1 MVHRLLAAGALALAS
16 LTLASLAAWPAAAA
30 EHVAY
35 KTVAVDGLDIFYRE
49 AGPADAPTVLLLH
62 GFPSSSHMFRE
73 LIPDLAARYHVVA
86 PDYPG
91 FGYSSAPS
99 VDEFGYS
106 FAKLADVVE
115 GFTEK
120 LGLTSYVLYMQ
131 DYGGPIGTR
140 LAIKHPERVRG
151 IVVQNAVVN
160 IEGWNAVNTAP
171 LQAYWKERTPETE
184 KPVRDII
191 TAEGTKW
198 QYVTGE
204 PRPER
209 VSPDSWIHDQ
219 HGLDRPGNSRIQ
231 LELLYQYRDNVA
243 NYPQWQQFL
252 KELQPPMLIA
262 WGKNDPVFT
271 VAGTEKLKTLV
282 PDAEVHM
289 LDGGHFALEAHRQ
302 EIAAAMLDFLAR
314 LPAD

>member
-1 MVHRLLAAGALALAS
+1 MVKIHRLLAAGALALSAF
-16 LTLASLAAWPAAAA
+16 AAPAAAA
-30 EHVAY
+30 EVAY
-35 KTVAVDGLDIFYRE
+35 KTATVDGLDIFYRE
-49 AGPADAPTVLLLH
+49 AGPASAPTVLLLH
-62 GFPSSSHMFRE
+62 GFPSSSHMFRN
-73 LIPDLAARYHVVA
+73 LIPDLAAQYHVIA

-99 VDEFGYS
+99 VDAFEYS
-106 FAKLADVVE
+106 FPKLADVIE

-131 DYGGPIGTR
+131 DYGGPIAIR

-151 IVVQNAVVN
+151 IVVQNAVVS
-160 IEGWNAVNTAP
+160 IEGWDPVNTAP
-171 LQAYWKERTPETE
+171 LQAYWKERNAETE

-191 TAEGTKW
+191 TADGTRW

-204 PRPER
+204 PRAEL
-209 VSPDSWIHDQ
+209 VSPDSWTSDQ
-219 HGLDRPGNSRIQ
+219 RGLDRPGNDRIQ

-243 NYPQWQQFL
+243 NYPKWQQFL
-252 KELQPPMLIA
+252 TELQPPMLIT

-271 VAGTEKLKTLV
+271 VAGMEKFKALV
-282 PDAEVHM
+282 PNAEVHV
-289 LDGGHFALEAHRQ
+289 LDGGHFALEAHEP

-314 LPAD
+314 LPATK

>member
-1 MVHRLLAAGALALAS
+1 MIHRLLDAGAALIFGALS
-16 LTLASLAAWPAAAA
+16 AFALPAAAD
-30 EHVAY
+30 EVAY

-62 GFPSSSHMFRE
+62 GFPSSSHMFRD
-73 LIPDLAARYHVVA
+73 LIPDLAARYHVIA

-99 VDEFGYS
+99 VDEFDYS
-106 FAKLADVVE
+106 FPKLADVIE
-115 GFTEK
+115 GFTGQ
-120 LGLTSYVLYMQ
+120 LGLTSYVLYLQ
-131 DYGGPIGTR
+131 DYGGPVGMR

-151 IVVQNAVVN
+151 IVVQNAVVS
-160 IEGWNAVNTAP
+160 IEGWDPVNTAP
-171 LQAYWKERTPETE
+171 LQAYWKERTPGTE

-191 TAEGTKW
+191 TADGTRW

-204 PRPER
+204 PNPER
-209 VSPDSWIHDQ
+209 ISPDSWTHDQ
-219 HGLDRPGNSRIQ
+219 RGLDRPGNDRIQ

-243 NYPQWQQFL
+243 NYPKWQQFL
-252 KELQPPMLIA
+252 QELQPPMLIT

-271 VAGTEKLKTLV
+271 VAGMEKFKALV
-282 PDAEVHM
+282 PNAEVHV
-289 LDGGHFALEAHRQ
+289 LDGGHFALEAHEP

-314 LPAD
+314 LPATR

>member
-1 MVHRLLAAGALALAS
+1 MIHRLLAAGAALAFGALS
-16 LTLASLAAWPAAAA
+16 AFAAAPAAA
-30 EHVAY
+30 EEVAY

-49 AGPADAPTVLLLH
+49 AGPTDAPIVLLLH
-62 GFPSSSHMFRE
+62 GFPSSSHMFRN
-73 LIPDLAARYHVVA
+73 LIPDLAAQYRVIA

-91 FGYSSAPS
+91 FGYSSAPP
-99 VDEFGYS
+99 VDQFDYS
-106 FAKLADVVE
+106 FARLADVVE

-120 LGLTSYVLYMQ
+120 LGLTSYVLYLQ
-131 DYGGPIGTR
+131 DYGGPVGIR

-151 IVVQNAVVN
+151 IVVQNAVVS
-160 IEGWNAVNTAP
+160 IEGWDPVNTAP

-191 TAEGTKW
+191 TAEGTRW

-204 PRPER
+204 PKPEL
-209 VSPDSWIHDQ
+209 VSPDSWTHDQ
-219 HGLDRPGNSRIQ
+219 RGLDRPGNDRIQ

-243 NYPQWQQFL
+243 NYPKWQQFL
-252 KELQPPMLIA
+252 KELQPPMLIT

-271 VAGTEKLKTLV
+271 VAGMEQFKALV
-282 PDAEVHM
+282 PNAEVHM
-289 LDGGHFALEAHRQ
+289 LDGGHFALEAHEP

-314 LPAD
+314 LPASN